1 MEVGM
6 KIAEFILEWDKNTS
20 GSTFIKYNLQTL
32 LQRGVSKELSSLLS
46 EYGLPESAAP
56 YLNFENIKDMSFLF
70 DEYYYLGFTGNG
82 DWICLNSKNGKILI
96 VDHEIY
102 GDAEGDDDES
112 DDDENY
118 NDESSEDTY
127 EDEDFEGICLLNSSL
142 EKLYDCLLAY
152 RLFVQERL
160 SEDVKKD
167 CGKYEKC
174 IAQLEKSITEIDKKA
189 MEGESFWAMEISSL
203 YEDK

>member
-1 MEVGM
+1 M
-6 KIAEFILEWDKNTS
+6 KIAEFISEWDKNNS
-20 GSTFIKYNLQTL
+20 GSTFVKYNLQTL

-46 EYGLPESAAP
+46 EYCLPESAAP

-70 DEYYYLGFTGNG
+70 DEYYYLGFTGSG
-82 DWICLNSKNGKILI
+82 DWICLNSQNGKILI

-102 GDAEGDDDES
+102 GDEEVDEDES
-112 DDDENY
+112 DD
-118 NDESSEDTY
+118 DESSEDTY
-127 EDEDFEGICLLNSSL
+127 EDEDFDGICLLNSSL

-167 CGKYEKC
+167 CRKYEKC

-203 YEDK
+203 YEDI